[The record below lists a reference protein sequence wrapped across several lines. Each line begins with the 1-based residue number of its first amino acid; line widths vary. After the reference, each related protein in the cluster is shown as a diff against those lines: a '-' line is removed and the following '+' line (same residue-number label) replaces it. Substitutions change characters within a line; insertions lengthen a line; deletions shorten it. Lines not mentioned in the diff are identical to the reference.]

1 MSSFAAYLLYIVA
14 KFVLKSK
21 LKQMD
26 KITDESVINGS
37 RVFIED
43 GEVKTILSESIQ
55 RSGYMSVEDLSQL
68 LYAHIDKLEKIYK
81 KKCLL

>member
-1 MSSFAAYLLYIVA
+1 M
-14 KFVLKSK
+14 
-21 LKQMD
+21 KQMN

-37 RVFIED
+37 RVFVED

>member
-1 MSSFAAYLLYIVA
+1 
-14 KFVLKSK
+14 
-21 LKQMD
+21 MD